1 MAKLSDCDKWD
12 YFMTLVFRMAEKK
25 IPTGAVKLLTGR
37 PFLVADIIVLLGTAG
52 IDWIIP

>member
-1 MAKLSDCDKWD
+1 
-12 YFMTLVFRMAEKK
+12 MAEKK

>member
-1 MAKLSDCDKWD
+1 MAQPPECHKWD
-12 YFMTLVFRMAEKK
+12 YFMALVFRMAEKK